1 MAKVLHLLRS
11 EPDDTVAE
19 LISAM
24 SGEGATVMSLYPDY
38 INGTS
43 INWDRLVDDIMAHD
57 KVVSW
62 W

>member
-1 MAKVLHLLRS
+1 MAKTLHLLKS
-11 EPDDTVAE
+11 EPDDTVVE

-24 SGEGATVMSLYPDY
+24 SGDGATVVCLYPDD
-38 INGTS
+38 ISGNV
-43 INWDRLVDDIMAHD
+43 IDWDRLVDDIMAHD